1 MKPIF
6 RITAAVTAAVLS
18 TAAFGCENKKKT
30 DKVSETE
37 TTTASQE
44 ETTSS
49 AVSDNDTTTA
59 AEAVSAETT
68 TAATTT
74 TATTTTAATTTA
86 AETTSQKAE
95 EKKEETPQKGFGSS
109 FDAAKAYYN
118 AYLTGNA
125 DAVYDM
131 FCPNE
136 IEGYHAYISTTDLL
150 DGKNP
155 QVVFKRSNVIDAI
168 KKSMN
173 TIYGIMGEKSDVPH
187 DKWTCSLT
195 EETLKNTGEN
205 ELKDFNKTLG
215 TNFTAAADCGHVYY
229 KDGDEEHSFIGNAC
243 AFVEQDGRWY
253 LSYST
258 VLNAELITYMDIF

>member
-6 RITAAVTAAVLS
+6 RITAAVTAVVLS
-18 TAAFGCENKKKT
+18 TAAFGCENKKKP
-30 DKVSETE
+30 DKVNETE
-37 TTTASQE
+37 TTTSAQE
-44 ETTSS
+44 EPTSS
-49 AVSDNDTTTA
+49 ATTDT
-59 AEAVSAETT
+59 ETT
-68 TAATTT
+68 TAVTAPTEAASATE
-74 TATTTTAATTTA
+74 TTAATETA
-86 AETTSQKAE
+86 APAETTAPKAE
-95 EKKEETPQKGFGSS
+95 EKKESAPQKGFASS

-131 FCPNE
+131 FCTDE
-136 IEGYHAYISTTDLL
+136 MEGYHTYLSTTDLL

-168 KKSMN
+168 KKSMD
-173 TIYGIMGEKSDVPH
+173 TIYGIMGEKSDIPH

-229 KDGDEEHSFIGNAC
+229 KDGNDEHSFIGNAC
-243 AFVEQDGRWY
+243 AFVELDGRWY